1 MHGIVLALH
10 IAVGAVALLSFWTA
24 ALARKGSPT
33 HRLAGRIYLLAMSG
47 ILVTALPLALAYFGR
62 GQALL
67 GVFFLYLILLVGGSV
82 VVAPRAIRLK
92 QDFEA
97 FRGGIYPLLAWTLL
111 AAGAA
116 TSAIGL
122 WAAQTLLLAF
132 GLVGALRSAYMLRLR
147 RLPGPP
153 PGWWL
158 REHFTAMIA
167 NGVATHIAFLGI
179 GLARVLPPRILEL
192 HLSWFIPL
200 AAGLSAIIWLS
211 RRHRRRFA
219 GRPAALVPQA
229 AASSAPG

>member
-10 IAVGAVALLSFWTA
+10 IAVGAAALLSFWTA

-33 HRLAGRIYLLAMSG
+33 HRLAGRIYLLAMTG

-62 GQALL
+62 GQPLF
-67 GVFFLYLILLVGGSV
+67 GVFFLYLMLLVGGSV
-82 VVAPRAIRLK
+82 VVAPRAVRLK

-97 FRGGIYPLLAWTLL
+97 FRGGIYPLLAWALV
-111 AAGAA
+111 AGGAA
-116 TSAIGL
+116 TAAIGL
-122 WAAQTLLLAF
+122 WSSQTLLLAF
-132 GLVGALRSAYMLRLR
+132 GLVGALRSVHMLRLR
-147 RLPGPP
+147 RLPAPP

-179 GLARVLPPRILEL
+179 GLARVLPPRIMEL

-200 AAGLSAIIWLS
+200 AAGISTITWLS
-211 RRHRRRFA
+211 RWHRRRFA
-219 GRPAALVPQA
+219 ARPKALAPRA
-229 AASSAPG
+229 AASSASG

>member
-10 IAVGAVALLSFWTA
+10 IAVGAAALLSFWTA

-33 HRLAGRIYLLAMSG
+33 HRLAGRVYLLAMTG

-62 GQALL
+62 GQPLF
-67 GVFFLYLILLVGGSV
+67 GVFFLYLMLLVGGSV
-82 VVAPRAIRLK
+82 VVAPRAVRLK

-97 FRGGIYPLLAWTLL
+97 FRGGIYPLLAWALI
-111 AAGAA
+111 AGGAA
-116 TSAIGL
+116 TAAIGL
-122 WAAQTLLLAF
+122 WSGQTLLLAF
-132 GLVGALRSAYMLRLR
+132 GLVGALRSVHMLRLR
-147 RLPGPP
+147 RLPAPP

-200 AAGLSAIIWLS
+200 AAGISAIAWLS

-229 AASSAPG
+229 AASSTSS